1 MDEKKTTCNFN
12 NDIALVAEFVF
23 EKSLS
28 GISVGY
34 SFISSLILIYFGGL
48 DTARML
54 VTSKINLGAHRL

>member
-1 MDEKKTTCNFN
+1 MDEKKTTCNCN
-12 NDIALVAEFVF
+12 NYIALVAEFVF

-48 DTARML
+48 DTATM
-54 VTSKINLGAHRL
+54 